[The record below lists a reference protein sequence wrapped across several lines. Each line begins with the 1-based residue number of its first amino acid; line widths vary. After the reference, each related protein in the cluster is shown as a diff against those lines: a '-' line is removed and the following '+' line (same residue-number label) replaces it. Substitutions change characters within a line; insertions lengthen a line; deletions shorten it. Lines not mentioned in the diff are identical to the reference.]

1 MNRLYLQRIIAL
13 CLVSAFACVS
23 LPASAEGVTLN
34 ANDLVPR
41 VELFFSP
48 QTGSFQEG
56 STFEVPVYIN
66 TKGNRINTV
75 ELHVRFDP
83 RKLRIV
89 KPSSGTSIIG
99 LWVDAPSYDNER
111 GVLDIAGAIPG
122 GITTDSGLIVTVSF
136 QALTPGEARVSIEN
150 STQILLH
157 DGVGTPV
164 AFDTSRGNYVIL
176 AKAPEGP
183 QIFSDSHPFPDRWYN
198 NPNPIFAWSESG
210 GSAGFSYVFD
220 TTPTTM
226 PANTINA
233 TGTTIAF
240 RDVQDGVWYFH
251 IKEQRRGVWG
261 SPTAFAAHIDT
272 APPAEFTPT
281 VGYVGAAVISRYL
294 VSFFTTDNLSGIDH
308 YEVGVIDKTQPTTVS
323 PVFVPAES
331 PYQIPFDE
339 SSEKQIIVRAF
350 DKAGNVREASI
361 SVKAPF
367 FLFKYLMDN
376 AVVVMGSALILML
389 LLLLFHYLFGH
400 HIVRRIEYIRALL
413 KRDKEAQER
422 AEKNPVPPSPPPHE

>member
-136 QALTPGEARVSIEN
+136 QALTPGEAPLSIQNNTQKLLPKEN
-150 STQILLH
+150 SKKH
-157 DGVGTPV
+157 
-164 AFDTSRGNYVIL
+164 
-176 AKAPEGP
+176 
-183 QIFSDSHPFPDRWYN
+183 
-198 NPNPIFAWSESG
+198 
-210 GSAGFSYVFD
+210 
-220 TTPTTM
+220 
-226 PANTINA
+226 
-233 TGTTIAF
+233 
-240 RDVQDGVWYFH
+240 
-251 IKEQRRGVWG
+251 
-261 SPTAFAAHIDT
+261 
-272 APPAEFTPT
+272 
-281 VGYVGAAVISRYL
+281 
-294 VSFFTTDNLSGIDH
+294 
-308 YEVGVIDKTQPTTVS
+308 
-323 PVFVPAES
+323 
-331 PYQIPFDE
+331 
-339 SSEKQIIVRAF
+339 
-350 DKAGNVREASI
+350 
-361 SVKAPF
+361 
-367 FLFKYLMDN
+367 
-376 AVVVMGSALILML
+376 
-389 LLLLFHYLFGH
+389 
-400 HIVRRIEYIRALL
+400 
-413 KRDKEAQER
+413 
-422 AEKNPVPPSPPPHE
+422 